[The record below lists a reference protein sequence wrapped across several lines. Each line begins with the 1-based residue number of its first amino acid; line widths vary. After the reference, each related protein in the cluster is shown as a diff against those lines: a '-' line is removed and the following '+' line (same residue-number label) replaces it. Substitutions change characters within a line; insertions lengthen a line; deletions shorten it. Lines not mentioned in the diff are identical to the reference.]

1 MALMKLIVFVE
12 FCLIP
17 NCFLPPTA
25 EVGGKLIHQ
34 VVASQNNFLSPWK
47 EPHWQ
52 HCSVDAFHEFV
63 NRPEAA
69 LACLPRVWCQ
79 QESKKGVK

>member
-34 VVASQNNFLSPWK
+34 VVASQNNFLPTWK

-52 HCSVDAFHEFV
+52 HSSVDAFHEFV
-63 NRPEAA
+63 NRAEAA